1 MTTTAPEVEAPVLT
15 YTTLDDLAAKAA
27 EVVVAYWGLRA
38 TMPEADWLD
47 LIVGI
52 LTSILGQAEGI
63 GRAYGAVA
71 VAVDGHPIFPEV
83 PTVKPYRPIPDDFEA
98 KTTNIAPGPDDTITE
113 DRIEEIREQVEK
125 AVYTLAKDLDRPAT
139 EEEAQPNLERVERM
153 AKDETIAQIQRG
165 VQDGVRIRSEETG
178 IVGYRRG
185 INPDACELCF
195 WLWKDGF
202 VYPIDQ
208 PMHRHT
214 GCRCV
219 PVPTTDSIGRHKY
232 TPEDQALSVTL
243 YERYTSETLRE
254 TSFRRTEAQEAQ

>member
-1 MTTTAPEVEAPVLT
+1 MTATAPEVEAPVLT
-15 YTTLDDLAAKAA
+15 YSTLDDLAAKAA
-27 EVVVAYWGLRA
+27 EVIVAYWGLRA
-38 TMPEADWLD
+38 TMPEADWLA
-47 LIVGI
+47 LIVDI
-52 LTSILGQAEGI
+52 LTSILSQAEGI

-71 VAVDGHPIFPEV
+71 VAVDGDPVFPEP
-83 PTVKPYRPIPDDFEA
+83 PTTKPYRPIPDDFEA
-98 KTTNIAPGPDDTITE
+98 KTTNLAPRPDDTITE
-113 DRIEEIREQVEK
+113 ERVEEIREQVEK
-125 AVYTLAKDLDRPAT
+125 AVTTLARDLERPTTT
-139 EEEAQPNLERVERM
+139 EEPAPTERVERM
-153 AKDETIAQIQRG
+153 AKDEVIAATQRG
-165 VQDGVRIRSEETG
+165 YQDGIRVSNTLE